1 MKLTSDRNQCPTCS
15 EYFNST
21 YGFDKHRTGPHTQRS
36 CLSPAQMELKGMS
49 KNNAGFWVT
58 ERLTEKDIYSRGR
71 EGFKGLLGV
80 T

>member
-1 MKLTSDRNQCPTCS
+1 
-15 EYFNST
+15 
-21 YGFDKHRTGPHTQRS
+21 
-36 CLSPAQMELKGMS
+36 MELKGMS